1 MRRLSVM
8 VRTIPTSKINKNAYN
23 GCFLHQNSES
33 EFLICAK
40 QTADSLLLLVQKS
53 LRSLHFLVSKNLP
66 HKSVTLTPSCL
77 ACIRL
82 VRSNERRLM
91 GELGGPGGLGVLG

>member
-33 EFLICAK
+33 GFLICDK
-40 QTADSLLLLVQKS
+40 QTAEPLLLLVQKS
-53 LRSLHFLVSKNLP
+53 LRSLHFLVSKNHP
-66 HKSVTLTPSCL
+66 HKSVTLTPAEVVFLCAYNSL
-77 ACIRL
+77 DSLRLFGVSDAC
-82 VRSNERRLM
+82 
-91 GELGGPGGLGVLG
+91 GLGF